1 MFVTTIERTN
11 TQLNQKAM
19 EAAAHLGLRYIERK
33 KRTIKQLQ
41 TIYQEPCIVIG
52 RARTEMY
59 DLGSD
64 KPLFFHPNMAAI
76 RMKRI
81 ERGESDP
88 FLSITGLREGM
99 TLLDCTMGMAADAW
113 VAAFAVEES
122 GRVTGLEVN
131 PYIHFIMDEG
141 RRHYTESGAVY
152 KDALKRIDMVQAD
165 YHDFLRDS
173 KDDSYDVVYLDPMFT
188 ETVEESMGMS
198 GLRGFAS
205 YQDVQKEAIM
215 NAKRVARKRV
225 VLKDHF
231 RSHRFEKYGFTV
243 EKRKSAKFHYGVIEL
258 NY

>member
-1 MFVTTIERTN
+1 MFVTTVERTN
-11 TQLNQKAM
+11 AQLNQKAK
-19 EAAAHLGLRYIERK
+19 ESADKLGVPYVERK

-41 TIYQEPCIVIG
+41 AIYQKPCIVIG
-52 RARTEMY
+52 KARTEMY

-88 FLSITGLREGM
+88 FLVMTGLREGM

-113 VAAFAVEES
+113 VAAFAVGEA
-122 GRVTGLEVN
+122 GRVTGLEIN
-131 PYIHFIMDEG
+131 PYIHFIMNEG
-141 RRHYTESGAVY
+141 RRHYEETGTDY
-152 KDALKRIDMVQAD
+152 TDALKRIDMVQAD
-165 YHDFLRDS
+165 YHDFLHHSADN
-173 KDDSYDVVYLDPMFT
+173 SYDVVYLDPMFT
-188 ETVEESMGMS
+188 ETVEESAGLS

-205 YQDVQKEAIM
+205 YQDVQEEAISH
-215 NAKRVARKRV
+215 AKRVARKRV

-258 NY
+258 NH

>member
-1 MFVTTIERTN
+1 
-11 TQLNQKAM
+11 
-19 EAAAHLGLRYIERK
+19 
-33 KRTIKQLQ
+33 
-41 TIYQEPCIVIG
+41 
-52 RARTEMY
+52 MY

-88 FLSITGLREGM
+88 FLAITGLNEGM

-113 VAAFAVEES
+113 VAAFAVGEA

-131 PYIHFIMDEG
+131 PYIHFIMAEG
-141 RRHYTESGAVY
+141 RHHYEETDSAY
-152 KDALKRIDMVQAD
+152 KDALKRIDMIQAD
-165 YHDFLRDS
+165 YNDFLRDS
-173 KDDSYDVVYLDPMFT
+173 ASNSYDIVYLDPMFT
-188 ETVEESMGMS
+188 ETVEESVGLS

-205 YQDVQKEAIM
+205 YQDVSEEAIQ

-231 RSHRFEKYGFTV
+231 RSNRFEKYGFSV

-258 NY
+258 DY